1 MTFSVGGAPE
11 PSVNEEIEFLTLY
24 ANDKGEVFEHPE
36 MGLLGRTLDSWVVP
50 ESEEMI
56 PLPRGASLVMVP
68 EHYPVGLN
76 AANGESVC
84 LQENPLGE
92 SGRVYAVG
100 ALLPQGFTRTYL
112 PAGVVGSDQGRL
124 PLLGYA
130 AVGFKDGEIY
140 VAAVQTDE
148 HHKWHPHYYN
158 SSGLEKRINRR
169 LQSHTN
175 NRILHQ
181 LAYCALNYSCFT
193 AQNIFYERWEGGIP
207 SMPGCNASCIGCISQ
222 QHGPAGAPQDRLDFV
237 PETWEVV
244 EVGMYHLARAQEGI
258 ISFGQGCEGEP
269 ALNHACLAPAI
280 QTIRQE
286 VDGGTINMNTNA
298 GFTSGIKEIVDAG
311 LDAMRV
317 TIFSCIPDHY
327 NIYHCPQN
335 YSLND
340 VEASIAYACSHGVYV
355 SLNLLTFPGFTDRE
369 EEVESL
375 VDFVRRNDIDM
386 VQLRNLNLD
395 PDHLAGEVPYSTRNM
410 GIKEFIN
417 VLQGVEGLRIGSYTH
432 PVAENL

>member
-1 MTFSVGGAPE
+1 
-11 PSVNEEIEFLTLY
+11 
-24 ANDKGEVFEHPE
+24 
-36 MGLLGRTLDSWVVP
+36 
-50 ESEEMI
+50 
-56 PLPRGASLVMVP
+56 
-68 EHYPVGLN
+68 
-76 AANGESVC
+76 
-84 LQENPLGE
+84 
-92 SGRVYAVG
+92 
-100 ALLPQGFTRTYL
+100 
-112 PAGVVGSDQGRL
+112 
-124 PLLGYA
+124 
-130 AVGFKDGEIY
+130 
-140 VAAVQTDE
+140 
-148 HHKWHPHYYN
+148 
-158 SSGLEKRINRR
+158 
-169 LQSHTN
+169 
-175 NRILHQ
+175 
-181 LAYCALNYSCFT
+181 
-193 AQNIFYERWEGGIP
+193 
-207 SMPGCNASCIGCISQ
+207 MPGCNASCIGCISQ

>member
-311 LDAMRV
+311 LMLCGLLYFPASPIIIIFIIV
-317 TIFSCIPDHY
+317 LKTI
-327 NIYHCPQN
+327 
-335 YSLND
+335 
-340 VEASIAYACSHGVYV
+340 
-355 SLNLLTFPGFTDRE
+355 R
-369 EEVESL
+369 
-375 VDFVRRNDIDM
+375 
-386 VQLRNLNLD
+386 
-395 PDHLAGEVPYSTRNM
+395 
-410 GIKEFIN
+410 
-417 VLQGVEGLRIGSYTH
+417 
-432 PVAENL
+432 